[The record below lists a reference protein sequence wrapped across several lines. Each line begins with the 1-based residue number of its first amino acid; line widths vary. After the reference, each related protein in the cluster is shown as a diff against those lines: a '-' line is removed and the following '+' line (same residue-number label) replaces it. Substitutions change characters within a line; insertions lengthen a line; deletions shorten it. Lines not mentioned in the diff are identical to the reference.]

1 MEIIWKDSAD
11 EILGK
16 LRQKRSNAW
25 ISNETI
31 HLAADKRE
39 ARMRGDMTDYK
50 ILRNEVQR
58 LIRKDKSSWLENE
71 CKALDQYDRTG
82 KARQIF
88 ERKKSKK

>member
-1 MEIIWKDSAD
+1 MIFDEWDEDASTNHIWNDMETIWKESVD

-39 ARMRGDMTDYK
+39 ARKRGYVNAYK
-50 ILRNEVQR
+50 RLRNEVQR
-58 LIRKDKSSWLENE
+58 LIR
-71 CKALDQYDRTG
+71 
-82 KARQIF
+82 
-88 ERKKSKK
+88 